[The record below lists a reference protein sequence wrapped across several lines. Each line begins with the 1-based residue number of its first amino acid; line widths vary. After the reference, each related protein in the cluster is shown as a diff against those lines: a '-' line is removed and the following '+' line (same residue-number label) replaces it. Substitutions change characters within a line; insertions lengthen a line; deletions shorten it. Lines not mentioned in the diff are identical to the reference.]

1 MKLEE
6 TGPNSDKS
14 VDLQKPINDLYDIID
29 SGRNINKNFLIGDFV
44 KIIKPQNE
52 QQNSDPEYKKNPLYG
67 TSNYYLSFKGYNCE
81 IIKKQHDFYWVYI
94 LSTPDLKKIKI
105 HKDFLLKIN

>member
-6 TGPNSDKS
+6 TVHGS
-14 VDLQKPINDLYDIID
+14 VDLQKPVNDLYDIID

-52 QQNSDPEYKKNPLYG
+52 QQNSDPEYKKIYN
-67 TSNYYLSFKGYNCE
+67 TSNYYLSFKGYHCE